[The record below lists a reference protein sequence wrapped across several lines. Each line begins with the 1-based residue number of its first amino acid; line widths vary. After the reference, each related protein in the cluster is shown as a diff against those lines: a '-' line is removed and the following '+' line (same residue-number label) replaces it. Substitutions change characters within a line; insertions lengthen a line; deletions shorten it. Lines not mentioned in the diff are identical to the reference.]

1 MWKKIVNTIKISL
14 LIIISCVFIS
24 TPALAGEKTI
34 NTSNIPI
41 ITPQYTYINSAS
53 SLLTISDGT
62 ATIKGSVQKTPS
74 GKNISLTCTLQKK
87 SGSTWTNVK
96 SWSDSSTTDP
106 SVYISEKYTV
116 SKGEY
121 RVKTNYSVSGTN
133 GTESGT
139 VYSKT
144 VEYN

>member
-1 MWKKIVNTIKISL
+1 MWKKAVDTIKISS
-14 LIIISCVFIS
+14 LILISCVFIS
-24 TPALAGEKTI
+24 TPALAGEKPI
-34 NTSNIPI
+34 SASDIPI

-87 SGSTWTNVK
+87 SGSTWTKIK
-96 SWSDSSTTDP
+96 SWSDSSSTAP
-106 SVYISEKYTV
+106 SVYISQKYTV

-121 RVKTNYSVSGTN
+121 RVKATYSVNGTN